1 MLFQHRAEAGRELAA
16 ELLAY
21 AWRPDVLVLG
31 LPRGGMPVAFEV
43 ARALHVP
50 LDVLL
55 VRKLGVPGQ
64 EELALGAIAS
74 GGVRIL
80 NREVVRA
87 FGISEHFIAAVTARE
102 QRELARRE
110 QLYRGDRLAPA
121 VRGHLVILVDDGVAT
136 GATIRA
142 AIAAVRHQQPNRLI
156 VGIPVAA
163 PSVCR
168 ALRNEVEEVICLL
181 TPDTFRNVGT
191 WYEHFPAISDQQVR
205 DLLERSRHALAV

>member
-110 QLYRGDRLAPA
+110 QLYRGDWPAPA
-121 VRGHLVILVDDGVAT
+121 VCGHVVILVDDGVAT

-156 VGIPVAA
+156 VAIPVAA

-168 ALRNEVEEVICLL
+168 ALRNEVEEVVCLL
-181 TPDTFRNVGT
+181 TPDTFLNVGA

-205 DLLERSRHALAV
+205 DLLERSRHVLAV